1 MLQVNLQQDSSPSL
15 KPGLKPGLQ
24 PKAQSSFSIHGIGVS
39 GGIAIGKAHLVSNA
53 MLEVVHYQLPHKL
66 VEDEIKRFDNAIH
79 TVKKELEAIRS
90 SLSKNAPA
98 ELSAFIGTHLMM
110 LADKSL
116 SELPKDIIRKEH
128 CNAEWAIKQQ
138 MDDIVAQFE
147 AIEDAYL
154 RERQHDVVQV
164 VERVIKV
171 LLGHP
176 APENSKLGKAAAK
189 QKQNTVIQENKIIL
203 VAHDISPADAIQ
215 FKQHNFAA
223 FITDVGG
230 VTSHTAILARSL
242 NIPSIVALQRARDL
256 IDDGELIIVDGSL
269 GVVIVNPS
277 AEILAEYKLRQE
289 QFELEQQKL
298 KRIKT
303 TKAVTMCGMA
313 IELQANIEVP
323 EDVAAVKASG
333 ATGIGLYRTEFLFMN
348 KREMPDEEEQF
359 QAYKQ
364 VAQAMH
370 GLPVTIRTL
379 DLGADKQ
386 MNPDTVSDCANPAL
400 GLRAVR
406 LCLSEPAIFHTQ
418 LRALLRASH
427 YGNIKILI
435 PMLSTLGELRQ
446 TKLFLER
453 AKLSLRKQNIPFN
466 ENITLGG
473 MIEVPAAAI
482 NAEAFAKE
490 LDFLSIGT
498 NDLIQYTLAI
508 DRTDDA
514 VAHLYNP
521 LHPSVLK
528 LISITI
534 KAGLKLGKPV
544 AVCGEMAG
552 DAKLTKLL
560 IGMGLRQ
567 LSMHPSNVL
576 SVKQQ
581 ILHSQMA
588 VLNSNARTILRHT
601 DLEKI
606 EPLIAKFNLN
616 TL

>member
-1 MLQVNLQQDSSPSL
+1 MANSQSANQASV
-15 KPGLKPGLQ
+15 
-24 PKAQSSFSIHGIGVS
+24 AASSFSIHGIGVS
-39 GGIAIGKAHLVSNA
+39 SGIAIGRAHLVSNA
-53 MLEVVHYQLPHKL
+53 LLEVVHYVLPAHL
-66 VEDEIKRFDNAIH
+66 VDDEITRFAAAIV
-79 TVKKELEAIRS
+79 TVKKELETIQS
-90 SLSKNAPA
+90 QLSKNAPA
-98 ELSAFIGTHLMM
+98 EISAFINTHLMM

-116 SELPKDIIRKEH
+116 SEIPKDIIRREQ

-138 MDDIVAQFE
+138 MDDIVEQFD
-147 AIEDAYL
+147 AIEDEYL
-154 RERQHDVVQV
+154 RERKQDVVQV

-176 APENSKLGKAAAK
+176 NQAPNQNANQQSTK
-189 QKQNTVIQENKIIL
+189 QQSVKQQENATIL

-215 FKQHNFAA
+215 FKQHHFAA

-256 IDDGELIIVDGSL
+256 IDDNELIIVDGSL

-277 AEILAEYKLRQE
+277 KEILAEYKLRQE
-289 QFELEQQKL
+289 QWELEQQKL
-298 KRIKT
+298 QRIKS
-303 TKAVTMCGMA
+303 TKAVTMCGTA

-323 EDVAAVKASG
+323 EDVIAAKAAG

-359 QAYKQ
+359 LAYKQ
-364 VAQAMH
+364 VAEAMK
-370 GLPVTIRTL
+370 GMPVTIRTL

-386 MNPDTVSDCANPAL
+386 MNPDTVSNCANPAL

-406 LCLSEPAIFHTQ
+406 LCLSEPQIFLTQ

-427 YGNIKILI
+427 YGHIKILI
-435 PMLSTLGELRQ
+435 PMLSTLSELRQ
-446 TKLFLER
+446 TKILLER
-453 AKLSLRKQNIPFN
+453 AKVSLRKQNIPFD
-466 ENITLGG
+466 ENIALGG

-490 LDFLSIGT
+490 LDFMSIGT

-514 VAHLYNP
+514 VAHLYNA

-528 LISITI
+528 LISMTI
-534 KAGLKLGKPV
+534 KAGAKLGKTV

-567 LSMHPSNVL
+567 MSMHPSNIL

-581 ILHSQMA
+581 VLHSQITQLNA
-588 VLNSNARTILRHT
+588 NANKVLSNT

-606 EPLIAKFNLN
+606 ELLVAKFNLQ
-616 TL
+616 

>member
-1 MLQVNLQQDSSPSL
+1 MLSDNI
-15 KPGLKPGLQ
+15 
-24 PKAQSSFSIHGIGVS
+24 QSSFSMHGIGVS
-39 GGIAIGKAHLVSNA
+39 SGIAIGRAHLVSNA
-53 MLEVVHYQLPHKL
+53 LLEVVHYQLPKHL
-66 VEDEIKRFDNAIH
+66 VDDEIKRFENAIH
-79 TVKKELEAIRS
+79 TVKNDLEVIRN

-116 SELPKDIIRKEH
+116 SELPKDIIRKEQ

-138 MDDIVAQFE
+138 MDDIVEQFE

-176 APENSKLGKAAAK
+176 APG
-189 QKQNTVIQENKIIL
+189 QDTVKQNENAIIL

-242 NIPSIVALQRARDL
+242 NIPSIVALQRARAL
-256 IDDGELIIVDGSL
+256 INDGELIIVDGTL
-269 GVVIVNPS
+269 GVVIANPS

-298 KRIKT
+298 KRIKS
-303 TKAVTMCGMA
+303 TKAVTMCGTA
-313 IELQANIEVP
+313 IELHANIEVP

-359 QAYKQ
+359 QAYKK
-364 VAQAMH
+364 VAEAMH
-370 GLPVTIRTL
+370 GMPVTIRTL

-386 MNPDTVSDCANPAL
+386 MNPDTVSNCANPAL

-406 LCLSEPAIFHTQ
+406 LCLSEPQIFHTQ

-427 YGNIKILI
+427 YGDIKILI

-446 TKLFLER
+446 TKLLLER

-490 LDFLSIGT
+490 LDFMSIGT

-508 DRTDDA
+508 DRTDDE

-534 KAGLKLGKPV
+534 KAGAKLGKPV

-552 DAKLTKLL
+552 DAKLTRLL

-581 ILHSQMA
+581 ILRSQMTK
-588 VLNSNARTILRHT
+588 LNSNARKVLSYS

-606 EPLIAKFNLN
+606 EPLVAKFNQY
-616 TL
+616 

>member
-1 MLQVNLQQDSSPSL
+1 MI
-15 KPGLKPGLQ
+15 
-24 PKAQSSFSIHGIGVS
+24 SFSIHGVGVS
-39 GGIAIGKAHLVSNA
+39 SGIAIGQAHLVSNA
-53 MLEVVHYQLPHKL
+53 LLEVVHYQLPKHL
-66 VEDEIKRFDNAIH
+66 IDDEIQRFNSAIV
-79 TVKKELEAIRS
+79 TVQTDLELIHS
-90 SLSKNAPA
+90 SLRSNAPA

-116 SELPKDIIRKEH
+116 SETPKDIIRNEQ
-128 CNAEWAIKQQ
+128 CNAEWAIKLQ
-138 MDDIVAQFE
+138 MDEIVDQFE
-147 AIEDAYL
+147 QIEDEYL
-154 RERQHDVVQV
+154 RERKQDVIQV

-176 APENSKLGKAAAK
+176 SQLTTEQQATASN
-189 QKQNTVIQENKIIL
+189 QERKRIL

-215 FKQHNFAA
+215 FKQHQFGA

-242 NIPSIVALQRARDL
+242 NIPSIVALQKARDL
-256 IDDGELIIVDGSL
+256 IRDGELIIVDGSQ
-269 GVVIVNPS
+269 GVVIVNPDKS
-277 AEILAEYKLRQE
+277 ILTEYKLRQD
-289 QFELEQQKL
+289 QWELEQQKL
-298 KRIKT
+298 QRIKS
-303 TKAVTMCGMA
+303 TKAMTMDGA
-313 IELQANIEVP
+313 NIELFANIEVP
-323 EDVAAVKASG
+323 EDVIAVKASG

-348 KREMPDEEEQF
+348 RREMPDEEEQYI
-359 QAYKQ
+359 AYKT
-364 VAQAMH
+364 VAEAMK
-370 GLPVTIRTL
+370 GAEVTIRTL

-386 MNPDTVSDCANPAL
+386 MNPDSIVNCANPAL
-400 GLRAVR
+400 GLRAIR
-406 LCLSEPAIFHTQ
+406 LCLSEPQIFHTQ

-435 PMLSTLGELRQ
+435 PMLSTLAELRQ
-446 TKLFLER
+446 TKLLLER

-466 ENITLGG
+466 ETIALGG

-482 NAEAFAKE
+482 NAEAFAEE

-508 DRTDDA
+508 DRTDDT

-528 LISITI
+528 LILMTI
-534 KAGLKLGKPV
+534 KAGVKLGKSV
-544 AVCGEMAG
+544 SVCGEMAG

-567 LSMHPSNVL
+567 LSMHPSHIL

-581 ILHSQMA
+581 VLHSHMTK
-588 VLNSNARTILRHT
+588 LNSNARKVLGLT
-601 DLEKI
+601 DIDKI
-606 EPLIAKFNLN
+606 EQLVAKFNLP
-616 TL
+616 

>member
-1 MLQVNLQQDSSPSL
+1 MNAPINATINIPMNSPL
-15 KPGLKPGLQ
+15 KS
-24 PKAQSSFSIHGIGVS
+24 SSFSIHGIGVS
-39 GGIAIGKAHLVSNA
+39 SGIAIGRAHLVSNA
-53 MLEVVHYQLPHKL
+53 LLEVVHYQLPL
-66 VEDEIKRFDNAIH
+66 NLIDEEVLRFENAIK
-79 TVKKELEAIRS
+79 TVKKDLTAINN

-98 ELSAFIGTHLMM
+98 EMGAFINTHVMM

-116 SELPKDIIRKEH
+116 SEMPKALIRKEQ
-128 CNAEWAIKQQ
+128 CNAEWAIKLQ

-147 AIEDAYL
+147 AIEDEYL
-154 RERQHDVVQV
+154 RERKHDVVQV

-176 APENSKLGKAAAK
+176 NLATRQASARKTAKQPENA
-189 QKQNTVIQENKIIL
+189 VIQENKIIL
-203 VAHDISPADAIQ
+203 VAHDISPADAIG

-256 IDDGELIIVDGSL
+256 INDNELIIVDGSL

-277 AEILAEYKLRQE
+277 HEILAEYKLRQE
-289 QFELEQQKL
+289 QWALEQQKL
-298 KRIKT
+298 KRIKS
-303 TKAVTMCGMA
+303 TKAVTICGTA

-323 EDVAAVKASG
+323 EDVAAAKASG

-359 QAYKQ
+359 HAYKQ
-364 VAQAMH
+364 VAEAMR
-370 GLPVTIRTL
+370 GMPVTIRTL

-386 MNPDTVSDCANPAL
+386 MNPETVSDCANPAL

-418 LRALLRASH
+418 LRAILRASH
-427 YGNIKILI
+427 FGNIKILI

-446 TKLFLER
+446 TKLLLER
-453 AKLSLRKQNIPFN
+453 AKLSLRKQAIAFN
-466 ENITLGG
+466 ENIQLGG

-490 LDFLSIGT
+490 LDFMSIGT

-508 DRTDDA
+508 DRTDDT
-514 VAHLYNP
+514 VAHLYNA
-521 LHPSVLK
+521 LHPAILK

-534 KAGLKLGKPV
+534 KAGAKLGKPV

-567 LSMHPSNVL
+567 LSMHPSNIL

-581 ILHSQMA
+581 VLYSQMST
-588 VLNSNARTILRHT
+588 LNSTARKILSYD

-606 EPLIAKFNLN
+606 EPLVAKFNLQ
-616 TL
+616 